1 MKAPLL
7 PKILSAAT
15 LALACLSS
23 PASAGNYTGYMN
35 VFFNNSGSQGGY
47 IFGSNW
53 GVSDLK
59 TTVLTSNNGTM
70 IGDQL
75 RLQPNYNTY
84 ADSLAAGNGDRAF
97 WTNSTDG
104 GVTAGPD
111 GNKWLVA
118 RTYVETTSISLTNYT
133 LEGIVNSND
142 LNTTLYSAQAFIDVL
157 DPLAGYAT
165 VLSQS
170 TPLPS
175 TGSFS
180 VNADLTAHQGKL
192 LQVGFM
198 MSGVNANPVN
208 EASFG
213 GVTVSVVPEP
223 STYALLML
231 GAAGLAYR
239 SVRRRRR

>member
-1 MKAPLL
+1 M
-7 PKILSAAT
+7 
-15 LALACLSS
+15 
-23 PASAGNYTGYMN
+23 
-35 VFFNNSGSQGGY
+35 
-47 IFGSNW
+47 
-53 GVSDLK
+53 
-59 TTVLTSNNGTM
+59 
-70 IGDQL
+70 
-75 RLQPNYNTY
+75 
-84 ADSLAAGNGDRAF
+84 
-97 WTNSTDG
+97 
-104 GVTAGPD
+104 
-111 GNKWLVA
+111 VA
-118 RTYVETTSISLTNYT
+118 RTYVETASISLTNYT

-157 DPLAGYAT
+157 DPNAGYAT

-180 VNADLTAHQGKL
+180 VNADLTAYQGKL

-198 MSGVNANPVN
+198 MSGLNANPAN

>member
-1 MKAPLL
+1 
-7 PKILSAAT
+7 
-15 LALACLSS
+15 
-23 PASAGNYTGYMN
+23 MN
-35 VFFNNSGSQGGY
+35 VFFNSSGSQGGF
-47 IFGSNW
+47 IFGSGW

-75 RLQPNYNTY
+75 RLQPNFNTY
-84 ADSLAAGNGDRAF
+84 AESLTGTNGDRLF

-104 GVTAGPD
+104 GATAGPN
-111 GNKWLVA
+111 GNKWMVA
-118 RTYVETTSISLTNYT
+118 RTYVETASISLTNYT

-157 DPLAGYAT
+157 DPNAGYAT

-180 VNADLTAHQGKL
+180 VNADLTAYQGKI

-198 MSGVNANPVN
+198 MSGLNANPAN